1 METEICKR
9 EGKENKIYINEFSK
23 VIFLNNGI
31 RFLFRSTFFFKRHI
45 CWIKEGLQST
55 FDYQLNCAL
64 CDVIWPM
71 RNSFKVHLL
80 GSLWL
85 KHCAMPTSKNEEK
98 LSYST
103 PAPDSCTY
111 RESLEKHVLKRLS
124 PLEDWFQHL
133 SSASVCHNGYYWTKT
148 KETKNLPSTA
158 GVDSYKNASVS

>member
-45 CWIKEGLQST
+45 CWIKEGLQSK

-103 PAPDSCTY
+103 PEIAVLTAKAWKSTYLKGFLLLKTDSNIFHPHQFAITVTTG
-111 RESLEKHVLKRLS
+111 RKRKKRRIFRLQLAWIVIRM
-124 PLEDWFQHL
+124 PL
-133 SSASVCHNGYYWTKT
+133 
-148 KETKNLPSTA
+148 
-158 GVDSYKNASVS
+158 